1 MPLTPYSGTWSAAQ
15 AKHLLR
21 RGTFGLRRAD
31 ITYFSG
37 LTMSQAVNELLAVP
51 SSPPSPPLNDYSF
64 GSASPDPNVPYG
76 TTWVNSAYDSTL
88 NYPRFQSLRAW
99 WAGLMINENR
109 SIVEKMTLFYH
120 NLMPTNMGG
129 SVNNHIYCYEY
140 LALIRSYALGNF
152 KDLVK
157 DMSVDRGMLTYLDG
171 KSNTN
176 TSPNENYARELQ
188 ELFTIGKDLTA
199 YYTEDDVKA
208 AAKALTG
215 WRLNGGTANSNGAAY
230 ARYFDPTKHD
240 TSNKVFSSFYNNTV
254 IAGQTGA
261 SSGTTELTA
270 LMNMIFS
277 NDEVANYFIR
287 KLYRFFVYY
296 KITPTIES
304 TIIQPLATT
313 FRTNGYN
320 ILPVLQ
326 ELLTSQH
333 FYDMGQVGCVI
344 KSPIEYTVGFG
355 RATEMTPPSASD
367 YYNLYRFWRVFYD
380 RAGDAQMYLGSPPN
394 VAGWVAWGEGPN
406 YHELWIS
413 ADTLRNRK
421 KFADTICG
429 NGYNGTVKINL
440 LDFTESLTAPG
451 DPNLLIDEL
460 FELFHPLPGDTALK
474 TTLKQTILLSNQ
486 IGDYYWTT
494 AWNNYVG
501 NKTNT
506 TYVNTAKSR
515 LKDLYIAILNMA
527 EAHLA

>member
-21 RGTFGLRRAD
+21 RGTFGLRRTD
-31 ITYFSG
+31 ITYFAG

-51 SSPPSPPLNDYSF
+51 SAPPSPPLNDYVN
-64 GSASPDPNVPYG
+64 ADPNVPFG
-76 TTWVNSAYDSTL
+76 STWVNSPFDIAL
-88 NYPRFQSLRAW
+88 NYVRHQSLRAW
-99 WAGLMINENR
+99 WAGLMLNENR

-120 NLMPTNMGG
+120 NLMPTSMGG
-129 SVNNHIYCYEY
+129 TVNTPIYNYEY

-152 KDLVK
+152 KNLVQ
-157 DMSVDRGMLTYLDG
+157 DMSIDRAMLTYLDG

-188 ELFTIGKDLTA
+188 ELFTIGKDLPA

-215 WRLNGGTANSNGAAY
+215 WRLNGGTANSSGPAY
-230 ARYFDPTKHD
+230 ARFFDPTKHD
-240 TSNKVFSSFYNNTV
+240 TTNKVFSSFYNNTV
-254 IAGQTGA
+254 ITGQTGA
-261 SSGTTELTA
+261 TAGAGELTA
-270 LMNMIFS
+270 LINMIF
-277 NDEVANYFIR
+277 NNNEVANYFIR

-296 KITPTIES
+296 KITPSIES
-304 TIIQPLATT
+304 DIIQPLATT
-313 FRTNGYN
+313 FRANGYN

-344 KSPIEYTVGFG
+344 KSPIEYAVGFG
-355 RATEMTPPSASD
+355 RTSEMVAPATSD
-367 YYNLYRFWRVFYD
+367 TANLYRFWRVFYD
-380 RAGDAQMYLGSPPN
+380 RASDAQMQLGSPPN

-429 NGYNGTVKINL
+429 NGYNSGTVKINL

-506 TYVNTAKSR
+506 TFANTAKSR
-515 LKDLYIAILNMA
+515 LKDLYIAVLNMA